1 MISLRGHKVFLLAF
15 ALLACRRPGP
25 TQSGPITTADAIQRL
40 SWEAASARPP
50 VQLAGTVTVVDHFTQ
65 TMFVQDKSGAV
76 WVTLPIAMR
85 APTMGATIVLRGTAV
100 AVGPDRAVIHPIIDS
115 LQQGKQLEPRP
126 ITNLELKAEHRNYT
140 LSRFRV
146 RIKRIIPTIGK
157 EIRFSGEMAG
167 GAVEVSLQTAQ
178 ALDVGGL
185 VGKEV
190 EVVGVP
196 APPTQTS
203 TTALPL
209 FLAQKLKPVEAP
221 AHNTARL
228 KLLKTIGE
236 VKLLD
241 SIEVLR
247 SYPVDLHGV
256 VTTCSPGAYMLTMQD
271 ATGAIFVWLLPPE
284 KYPPQGFRVRVEGH
298 TAGSESL
305 PMVTASKVTVEA
317 PSPMPAAFHMA
328 SVKINDFRLDNS
340 WIHVDGVVRAVSVS
354 PLGGYQMVVANTQF
368 RTTVMVRSGTSA
380 EAARFLPG
388 TPVAFDGT
396 YSAHADRFRRWRYF
410 LVYTPS
416 LSGIRILPATLAAGR
431 EQQVA
436 DLPLRNLFR
445 YGSESSPAKPV
456 RIHGIVTLN
465 GIDGSFY
472 ISDGDG
478 GVQVVPAPGAGSVK
492 PGMNVEVTGFY
503 PTDPSDLQ
511 IQDATWRVAGGSS
524 LPVAP
529 VVQAESALDGSYESR
544 WIRLE
549 GRLTHRQ
556 QAIEHNILVLETPSA
571 LVNVYSTGVP
581 DSAWE
586 SLRMGSTLRVRGII
600 LPSLNNTGLAGV
612 RTVSMLIDS
621 SRDIQVLRMASWWTP
636 EHLTA
641 TLITASALLFAL
653 LLLASILARR
663 VWLQSRIIAKRL
675 EAEAALKLEAQAASH
690 AKSQFLASMSH
701 EIRTPMNGVLGLTEL
716 AVQTVGQPEQLSYLQ
731 NALQSARSLM
741 GILNDIL
748 DLAKIEAGKM
758 TVVEESFVFSAIL
771 QPVVA
776 AATVQCNAK
785 GLQLVCS
792 LQPDVPGRLI
802 GDGKRLQQILA
813 NLLSNACKF
822 THTGRI
828 EIEVSAEGW
837 LDQRFSLV
845 VHVRDSGIGI
855 AEDQIPRVFGD
866 FEQGDRKD
874 SRRYEGTGL
883 GLAICR
889 RLAQLLGGAID
900 ATSTLGK
907 GSDFRVS
914 LPMRLVA
921 ATAAASGAQSLV
933 SSDLPESLS
942 GRSLEI
948 LAAEDNRINRLLLGR
963 ILERAGHHAVF
974 AENGVETL
982 QLWQDGEFDV
992 LLMDL
997 QMPGMDGLEATRQI
1011 RKREVG
1017 KRTRTPIIAVTAR
1030 AMHGDRDLA
1039 VQAGMDGYVSK
1050 PYSSED
1056 ILAAI
1061 QDVLDANNR
1070 GKSNRFS

>member
-1 MISLRGHKVFLLAF
+1 MISLRGHKVLLFAF

-25 TQSGPITTADAIQRL
+25 TQSRPITTADAIQRL
-40 SWEAASARPP
+40 SWEEASARPP
-50 VQLAGTVTVVDHFTQ
+50 VQLTGTVTVVDHFTQ

-85 APTMGATIVLRGTAV
+85 APTMGATIGLRGTAV
-100 AVGPDRAVIHPIIDS
+100 AVGPDRAIINPVIES
-115 LQQGKQLEPRP
+115 LQWGRQPEPRQ
-126 ITNLELKAEHRNYT
+126 ITNRDLKAEHKNYS

-190 EVVGVP
+190 DVTGVP
-196 APPTQTS
+196 APPTQAS

-209 FLAQKLKPVEAP
+209 FLAQRLKPLEAP
-221 AHNTARL
+221 AKSTARL
-228 KLLKTIGE
+228 RLLTTIRE
-236 VKLLD
+236 VKSMD

-256 VTTCSPGAYMLTMQD
+256 VATSSPGAYMLTMQD
-271 ATGAIFVWLLPPE
+271 GTGAIFVWLLHPE
-284 KYPPQGFRVRVEGH
+284 RYPPQGFRIRVEGH
-298 TAGSESL
+298 SAGSESL
-305 PMVTASKVTVEA
+305 PMVTASRVTIEA
-317 PSPMPAAFHMA
+317 PARLPAAFDLA
-328 SVKINDFRLDNS
+328 RVKVNDARLDNL
-340 WIHVDGVVRAVSVS
+340 WIHVDGVVRGVS
-354 PLGGYQMVVANTQF
+354 PSPIGGYQMVVAAAQF
-368 RTTVMVRSGTSA
+368 RTTVIVQSGTA
-380 EAARFLPG
+380 EEAARFLPG

-416 LSGIRILPATLAAGR
+416 LSDIRIRQSVPAAGP
-431 EQQVA
+431 ESQVA

-445 YGSESSPAKPV
+445 YGSESSPARPV
-456 RIHGIVTLN
+456 RIRGIVTLA
-465 GIDGSFY
+465 GADGSFY

-478 GVQVVPAPGAGSVK
+478 GVQVVPAPGAGPVT
-492 PGMNVEVTGFY
+492 PGTLVEVTGFL
-503 PTDPSDLQ
+503 PTDPSDLH
-511 IQDATWRVAGGSS
+511 IEDATWHVAGTRS
-524 LPVAP
+524 LPAAP

-556 QAIEHNILVLETPSA
+556 QAIGHNILVLESPSA
-571 LVNVYSTGVP
+571 LVNVYSNGVP
-581 DSAWE
+581 DAVWE
-586 SLRMGSTLRVRGII
+586 SLRMGSTLMVRGII
-600 LPSLNNTGLAGV
+600 LPPLDKTSLAGS

-621 SRDIQVLRMASWWTP
+621 SRDIQVLKMASWWTP

-641 TLITASALLFAL
+641 TLITVSVLLFAL
-653 LLLASILARR
+653 FLLATVLARR
-663 VWLQSRIIAKRL
+663 VWSQSRTIAKRL
-675 EAEAALKLEAQAASH
+675 QVEAGLKVEAQAASR

-716 AVQTVGQPEQLSYLQ
+716 AVQTAGQPEQASYLE

-741 GILNDIL
+741 NILNDIL

-758 TVVEESFVFSAIL
+758 TVVEESFAFSSIL

-785 GLQLVCS
+785 GLQIVCS
-792 LQPDVPGRLI
+792 VKPDVPDRLI

-822 THTGRI
+822 THKGSI
-828 EIEVSAEGW
+828 EIEVTADGW
-837 LDQRFSLV
+837 LDQRFFLV
-845 VHVRDSGIGI
+845 VHVRDTGIGI
-855 AEDQIPRVFGD
+855 AEDQISRVFGD
-866 FEQGDRKD
+866 FEQADRND

-883 GLAICR
+883 GLAICL
-889 RLAQLLGGAID
+889 RLAQLLGGQID
-900 ATSTLGK
+900 ATSTLGQ
-907 GSDFRVS
+907 GSDFRIS
-914 LPMRLVA
+914 LPVRL
-921 ATAAASGAQSLV
+921 AAAAAAPSGAQSPV
-933 SSDLPESLS
+933 QAALPESLS
-942 GRSLEI
+942 GRPLKI

-963 ILERAGHHAVF
+963 ILEMAGHRAVF

-982 QLWQDGEFDV
+982 ELWQDGDFDV

-997 QMPGMDGLEATRQI
+997 QMPDMDGLEATREI
-1011 RKREVG
+1011 RRREAG
-1017 KRTRTPIIAVTAR
+1017 NRARTPIIAVTAR
-1030 AMHGDRDLA
+1030 AMHGDRDQA
-1039 VQAGMDGYVSK
+1039 VEAGMDGYVSR

-1061 QDVLDANNR
+1061 QRVLSPNNN
-1070 GKSNRFS
+1070 GKSNGFS